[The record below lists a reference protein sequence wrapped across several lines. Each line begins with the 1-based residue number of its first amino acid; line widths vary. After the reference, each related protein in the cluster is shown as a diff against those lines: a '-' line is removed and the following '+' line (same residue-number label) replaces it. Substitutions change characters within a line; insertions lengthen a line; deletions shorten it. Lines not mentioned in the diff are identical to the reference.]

1 MSVPLGPFS
10 FLWECS
16 GEGKQRLNWGKSPDL
31 ATELNVLQ
39 FGKKKKKS
47 NILATTEALFQNVFH
62 SGSNYYAYTVT
73 MMCFCTWC

>member
-16 GEGKQRLNWGKSPDL
+16 GEGKQRLNRGTSPDL
-31 ATELNVLQ
+31 ASELQ
-39 FGKKKKKS
+39 CGRKKKKS

-62 SGSNYYAYTVT
+62 SGSNYYAYTLT
-73 MMCFCTWC
+73 MMCFCTWW